1 MNGVCGS
8 YKYLVI
14 KDIGGFAHT
23 TVLTHEIGN
32 WWLVRKIQNLCV
44 LRYIV
49 DIKMIQHVLVR
60 NS

>member
-32 WWLVRKIQNLCV
+32 
-44 LRYIV
+44 
-49 DIKMIQHVLVR
+49 
-60 NS
+60 